1 MSTPALVGVGWAG
14 VPETIKSRKNKNNS
28 LSCRVFT
35 FATVLKYY
43 SLSRLLTVNKM
54 YLPVSHCLTWKG
66 SWFKDSHYLQN
77 TMRALMRLSV
87 VSLIMYCW
95 AAAMVSRCSQLNA
108 TGFTLSSLILASLYP
123 DTQEQDPME
132 FYSVP
137 ASLAAL
143 IPEGDLVLTE

>member
-1 MSTPALVGVGWAG
+1 MSTPAPLGVGWVG
-14 VPETIKSRKNKNNS
+14 VPFLKTIKSRKNKNSS
-28 LSCRVFT
+28 LSCRVVS
-35 FATVLKYY
+35 FATVLKYHF
-43 SLSRLLTVNKM
+43 LVNKM

-66 SWFKDSHYLQN
+66 FSFKESHYSQN

-87 VSLIMYCW
+87 VSLIMYYW
-95 AAAMVSRCSQLNA
+95 VAAMVSRCSQLNA
-108 TGFTLSSLILASLYP
+108 AGFTLSSLILGSSYP
-123 DTQEQDPME
+123 DTQEQDPVE